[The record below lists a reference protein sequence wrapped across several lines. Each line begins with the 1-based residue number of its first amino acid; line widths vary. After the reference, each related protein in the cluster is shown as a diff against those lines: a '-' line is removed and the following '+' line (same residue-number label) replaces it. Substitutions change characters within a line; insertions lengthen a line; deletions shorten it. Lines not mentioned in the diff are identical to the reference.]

1 VEIDPGVFLIG
12 FITVVLALALYLG
25 KKPVSGRVETTIT
38 QKRVRFQ
45 ETMIPSGNAYVPT
58 KSEVFTIDT
67 EISYDIPVSKSLW
80 DKLDTGEKVEL
91 DKHLDGTFS
100 YRRRIKV

>member
-1 VEIDPGVFLIG
+1 MDPGIFLIG
-12 FITVVLALALYLG
+12 FIVGVLILALYLG
-25 KKPVSGRVETTIT
+25 KSPVSKKVETRIT

-67 EISYDIPVSKSLW
+67 EITFDIPVSKGLW
-80 DKLDTGEKVEL
+80 DRLDTGEKVEL
-91 DKHLDGTFS
+91 DKHLDGTYS
-100 YRRRIKV
+100 YHRRVKS